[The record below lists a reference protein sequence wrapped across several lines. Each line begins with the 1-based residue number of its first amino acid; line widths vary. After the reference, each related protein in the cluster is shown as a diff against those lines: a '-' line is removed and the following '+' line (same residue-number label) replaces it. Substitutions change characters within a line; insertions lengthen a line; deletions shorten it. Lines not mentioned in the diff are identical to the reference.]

1 MLNTFLKSSLS
12 GDVLTLEVMKG
23 TPNDQEWEMSK
34 TMIDTLY
41 TYLENSNI
49 RVGLLF
55 MLHNLVFIKPKHI
68 SEWKEIFNSKR
79 EKTKKYIIGTAIVIE
94 NFLVRTIVNTFFSS
108 FGSERPVKFVKTKE
122 EGITFIK
129 SLS

>member
-1 MLNTFLKSSLS
+1 MLNTFLKPSLY
-12 GDVLTLEVMKG
+12 GDILTLEVMKG

-68 SEWKEIFNSKR
+68 SEWKDIFNSKR